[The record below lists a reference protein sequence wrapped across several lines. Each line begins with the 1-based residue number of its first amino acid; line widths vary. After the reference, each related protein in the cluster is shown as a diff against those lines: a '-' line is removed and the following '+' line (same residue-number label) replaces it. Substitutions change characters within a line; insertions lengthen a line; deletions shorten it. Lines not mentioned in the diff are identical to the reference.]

1 MSLPRYFIFVSCA
14 IDVVFEVKE
23 KVFSNIKKIVDL
35 PDYFPMLNVDLSL
48 KKKKLLRYCY
58 KKVLFLTFGDVLIN
72 CYLYFYM
79 SFRPFIL
86 FRLVLNFRF

>member
-48 KKKKLLRYCY
+48 KKASSLLLKK
-58 KKVLFLTFGDVLIN
+58 G
-72 CYLYFYM
+72 
-79 SFRPFIL
+79 FISNVRRC
-86 FRLVLNFRF
+86 FN

>member
-48 KKKKLLRYCY
+48 KKKSFFVIV
-58 KKVLFLTFGDVLIN
+58 KKRF
-72 CYLYFYM
+72 YF
-79 SFRPFIL
+79 
-86 FRLVLNFRF
+86 